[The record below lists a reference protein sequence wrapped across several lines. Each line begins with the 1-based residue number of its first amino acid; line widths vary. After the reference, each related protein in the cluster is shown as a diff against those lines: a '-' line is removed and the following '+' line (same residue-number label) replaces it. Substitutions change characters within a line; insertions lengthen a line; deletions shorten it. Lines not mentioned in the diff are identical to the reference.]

1 MVNFQVQIA
10 MMGEAEFLIVE
21 HLGQTIWLVLFDI
34 KKKNRWIGQN
44 GEGRAEKNLN
54 LIFLFY
60 KIVV

>member
-10 MMGEAEFLIVE
+10 MGEAEFLIVE
-21 HLGQTIWLVLFDI
+21 HLGQKIWLVLFDI
-34 KKKNRWIGQN
+34 KKNRWIGQN

-60 KIVV
+60 KIVVV